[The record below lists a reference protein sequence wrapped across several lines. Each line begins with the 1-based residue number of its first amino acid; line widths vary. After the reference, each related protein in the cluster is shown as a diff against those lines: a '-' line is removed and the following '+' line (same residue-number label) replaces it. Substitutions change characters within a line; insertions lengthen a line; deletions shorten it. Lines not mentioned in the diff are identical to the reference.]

1 MAPNG
6 VLMSSR
12 NRKISYDVKTR
23 YSVLYKNAL
32 LNDIYVKIA
41 TTKM

>member
-1 MAPNG
+1 MASNG

-12 NRKISYDVKTR
+12 NRKISYDVKTC
-23 YSVLYKNAL
+23 YSFLYKNAL
-32 LNDIYVKIA
+32 LNNIYEKIA

>member
-6 VLMSSR
+6 VLMSSS
-12 NRKISYDVKTR
+12 NRKISYDAQTR
-23 YSVLYKNAL
+23 YSLLYKNAF